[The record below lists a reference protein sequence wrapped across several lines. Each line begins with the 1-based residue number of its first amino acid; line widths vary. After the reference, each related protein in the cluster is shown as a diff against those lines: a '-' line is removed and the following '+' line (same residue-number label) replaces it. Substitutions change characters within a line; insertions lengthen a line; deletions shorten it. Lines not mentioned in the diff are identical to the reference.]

1 MTLLNGKETAA
12 QIRAEIKGRADRFF
26 EKRGYPVGLAVV
38 LIGENPAS
46 QVYVRNKIKACE
58 EAGIRSF
65 AYYLPQ
71 STSQKDA
78 EELVSSLAEN
88 KQVHGI
94 LVQLPL
100 PNGLDAEKILAKI
113 PAEKDVDGFS
123 ENNIGSLAL
132 GKKAI
137 VACTPLGVME
147 LLKRYGVSVA
157 GKRAVVVGRSNIVGK
172 PMAMLLL
179 NADATVTVC
188 HSKTQNLKEDCRNA
202 DILIAAIGKA
212 KFITADM
219 VKENAIVV
227 DVGMNRDEN
236 GLCGDV
242 DFAEV
247 QKKASYITPVPGGV
261 GPMTIAMLLNNV
273 CEAAE
278 RTEE

>member
-65 AYYLPQ
+65 SYYLPQ

-78 EELVSSLAEN
+78 EELVSSVAEN

-188 HSKTQNLKEDCRNA
+188 HSKTQNLKEECRNA

>member
-65 AYYLPQ
+65 SYYLPQ
-71 STSQKDA
+71 STSQKNA

-188 HSKTQNLKEDCRNA
+188 HSKTQNLKEECRNA

-227 DVGMNRDEN
+227 DVGMNRDES

>member
-65 AYYLPQ
+65 SYYLPQ

-188 HSKTQNLKEDCRNA
+188 HSKTQNLKEECRNA

-227 DVGMNRDEN
+227 DVGMNRDES